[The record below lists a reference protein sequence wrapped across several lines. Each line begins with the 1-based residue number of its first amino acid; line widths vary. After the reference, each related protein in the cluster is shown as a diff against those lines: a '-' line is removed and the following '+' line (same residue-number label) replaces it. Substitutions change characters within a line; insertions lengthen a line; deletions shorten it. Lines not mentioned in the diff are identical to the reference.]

1 MRGSHIDHPASG
13 VATSRA
19 ASVLRC
25 LGRLHCCLWL
35 LPARSPA
42 PAALPGPHPDWSASC
57 TQRSAVP
64 LACRAPKKLAPK
76 PQKLD
81 QRVCVHHGALQGSS
95 RWSKTPIS
103 PWQTA
108 EWDLPTDPVLFCLQ
122 KQVVQPLNGDP
133 FIGML
138 ETPVTSA
145 PIVANYLSNLPVY
158 RTGVS
163 PLLRGVEIGL
173 AHGFL
178 LTGPFIK
185 VRTCLW
191 QEQVCE

>member
-1 MRGSHIDHPASG
+1 MA
-13 VATSRA
+13 VTSTIR
-19 ASVLRC
+19 
-25 LGRLHCCLWL
+25 
-35 LPARSPA
+35 
-42 PAALPGPHPDWSASC
+42 PAALPRRE
-57 TQRSAVP
+57 Q
-64 LACRAPKKLAPK
+64 LACSVVWDAYTAVSGYCQQGPQRQLHCQDRTLIRQRAALSVMRSRLRAEYPKSLRASRKIWISACVCTTEHC
-76 PQKLD
+76 
-81 QRVCVHHGALQGSS
+81 RVRAEGP
-95 RWSKTPIS
+95 KTPIS
-103 PWQTA
+103 PWQIA
-108 EWDLPTDPVLFCLQ
+108 EWDVPTDPVWFCLQ